1 MRDQQV
7 YLDYAA
13 GAPLLPEVKTRMDEV
28 GEGLVNGE
36 YGNPSALYATGQR
49 SRRLLDEARMQVAL
63 LIDAQP
69 SEIIFTSGGTE
80 SNNTVIQAFQR
91 QIIWTTPIEHPSIL
105 EPLRKFSRQ
114 KARFVS
120 VDNEGRVSPKNFY
133 RDPDPKYCPSL
144 VSVMLAN
151 NEIGVIEPVREIS
164 MKCRSPKYKTLVHT
178 DATQAIGKIPVDVN
192 ELKVDLLSFSA
203 HKIGG
208 PAGIGVLYVRKS
220 AHVRP
225 LLSGGDQERGRRA
238 GTENLMLIA
247 GLAKAAEL
255 ARARLTEWDKVAGL
269 RDQLRAEILREIPH
283 VSCNSPKEGCL
294 PNILN
299 VSFEAIEGEAIQLM
313 LDATGIAVSTGLAC
327 ASSKLEPSHV
337 IMAIRGDAEIAH
349 GSVRFSL
356 GLNTTESDIQ
366 KVMAVLPKIVA
377 KLRDMSTLKAG
388 EHDKES

>member
-1 MRDQQV
+1 MSNKRT

-13 GAPLLPEVKTRMDEV
+13 TAPLDPGVKRVMDQV
-28 GEGLVNGE
+28 AEGLVNGE
-36 YGNPSALYATGQR
+36 YANPSALYSAGQR
-49 SRRLLDEARMQVAL
+49 SRQLLDEARTKVAL
-63 LIDAQP
+63 LINAQP
-69 SEIIFTSGGTE
+69 GEIIFTSGSTE
-80 SNNTVIQAFQR
+80 SNNTVIQAFAR

-105 EPLRKFSRQ
+105 EPLRKFARQ
-114 KARFVS
+114 KSRFVP
-120 VDNEGRVSPKNFY
+120 VDTEGRVSPKNFY
-133 RDPDPKYCPSL
+133 RDPNPTYCPSL

-151 NEIGVIEPVREIS
+151 NEIGTIQPVREVS
-164 MKCRSPKYKTLVHT
+164 MKCRSPKYKTLMHT

-225 LLSGGDQERGRRA
+225 LLSGGNQERGRRA
-238 GTENLMLIA
+238 GTENLMAIA

-255 ARARLTEWDKVAGL
+255 AQERLSEWEKVATL
-269 RDQLRAEILREIPH
+269 RDELRKRILSEIPH
-283 VSCNSPKEGCL
+283 VICNSPMTGCL

-299 VSFEAIEGEAIQLM
+299 VSFEAVEGESIQLM
-313 LDATGIAVSTGLAC
+313 LDEAGISVSTGSAC

-337 IMAIRGDAEIAH
+337 IMAIRNDVVVAH

-356 GLNTTESDIQ
+356 GLDTTKEDIDH
-366 KVMAVLPKIVA
+366 VMAVLPGIIT
-377 KLRDMSTLKAG
+377 KLRDMSTLKVG
-388 EHDKES
+388 DHE

>member
-1 MRDQQV
+1 MSNKRT

-13 GAPLLPEVKTRMDEV
+13 TAPLDPGVKRVMDQV
-28 GEGLVNGE
+28 AEGLVNGE
-36 YGNPSALYATGQR
+36 YANPSALYSAGQR
-49 SRRLLDEARMQVAL
+49 SRQLLDEARTKVAL
-63 LIDAQP
+63 LINAQP
-69 SEIIFTSGGTE
+69 GEIIFTSGSTE
-80 SNNTVIQAFQR
+80 SNNTVIQAFAR

-105 EPLRKFSRQ
+105 EPLRKFARQ
-114 KARFVS
+114 KSRFVP
-120 VDNEGRVSPKNFY
+120 VDTEGRVSPKNFY
-133 RDPDPKYCPSL
+133 RDPNPTYCPSL

-151 NEIGVIEPVREIS
+151 NEIGTIQPVREVS
-164 MKCRSPKYKTLVHT
+164 MKCRSPKYKTLMHT

-225 LLSGGDQERGRRA
+225 LLSGGNQERGRRA
-238 GTENLMLIA
+238 GTENLMAIA

-255 ARARLTEWDKVAGL
+255 AQERLSEWEKVATL
-269 RDQLRAEILREIPH
+269 RDELRKRILSEIPH
-283 VSCNSPKEGCL
+283 VICNSPMTGCL

-299 VSFEAIEGEAIQLM
+299 VSFKAVEGESIQLM
-313 LDATGIAVSTGLAC
+313 LDEAGISVSTGSAC

-337 IMAIRGDAEIAH
+337 IMAIRNDVVVAH

-356 GLNTTESDIQ
+356 GLDTTKEDIDH
-366 KVMAVLPKIVA
+366 VMAVLPGIIT
-377 KLRDMSTLKAG
+377 KLRDMSTLKVG
-388 EHDKES
+388 DHE